1 MYQIYIHTSWCAT
14 KCSHM
19 FLKHVPHYFFNLFYL
34 SGFLIY
40 PLYVTLFKQISLSG
54 QFRGVGFRFS
64 PPQPE
69 SSSSSFF
76 LLFSR
81 GQLQSKYNFSDVVID
96 FHRSKRYSVSTL
108 AEKLGSSVCQALPFF
123 HALTG
128 CDTTS
133 AFKNVGKKTAY
144 EVMVKVLPDIQS
156 TFSTFFFNPF
166 KEITKDSPEFK
177 AIERFVILLYS
188 RTSTHTSVN
197 EAWLDLY
204 FKRTHNLERIPPTAD
219 ALLLHTKKGNLSNG
233 GLGNIFGAPTKSP
246 ISLWLWLEAWWS
258 KLTLGTTVDFPR
270 RSQ

>member
-64 PPQPE
+64 PQPE

-133 AFKNVGKKTAY
+133 AFKNVGKKQHMRSWSKSCLT
-144 EVMVKVLPDIQS
+144 
-156 TFSTFFFNPF
+156 
-166 KEITKDSPEFK
+166 FK
-177 AIERFVILLYS
+177 AHFSHSFSILS
-188 RTSTHTSVN
+188 R
-197 EAWLDLY
+197 
-204 FKRTHNLERIPPTAD
+204 K
-219 ALLLHTKKGNLSNG
+219 
-233 GLGNIFGAPTKSP
+233 
-246 ISLWLWLEAWWS
+246 
-258 KLTLGTTVDFPR
+258 
-270 RSQ
+270 